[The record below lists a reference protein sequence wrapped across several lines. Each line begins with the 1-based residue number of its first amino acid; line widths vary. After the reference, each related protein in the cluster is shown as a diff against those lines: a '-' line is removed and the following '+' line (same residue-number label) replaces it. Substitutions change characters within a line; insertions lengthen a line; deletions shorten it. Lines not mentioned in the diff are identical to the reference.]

1 MEFEIRTDL
10 PARIKRKGKYAVV
23 SEPREADVSPNVATL
38 ESVKA
43 TGEKQTSANA
53 PLIEVEVLRIPPN
66 PRLVICRYRVCGE
79 EQRCMVNVG
88 RNSKFVPRMKFWI
101 PEPGDPT
108 TRVKPWAYTGR
119 LPKRRGR
126 W

>member
-43 TGEKQTSANA
+43 TGEKQTSASA

-66 PRLVICRYRVCGE
+66 PRLVICRYWVLGE
-79 EQRCMVNVG
+79 ERRCTVWVG
-88 RNSKFVPRMKFWI
+88 RNSKFVPRMKFWLA
-101 PEPGDPT
+101 EPSDPLA
-108 TRVKPWAYTGR
+108 RARPWAYAGP
-119 LPKRRGR
+119 LPRRKGR